1 MTRITAWTTRG
12 TSMNPAR
19 FESFA
24 LAYAPAILL
33 AAKAIGVHVEPDE
46 SIEDYA
52 LRTTLDM
59 LDMIQAKGIES
70 VQRYYLNTHGGAF
83 RITCKA
89 LGLPDSTQALKN
101 YLEGE

>member
-1 MTRITAWTTRG
+1 
-12 TSMNPAR
+12 MNPAR

-24 LAYAPAILL
+24 LAYAPAILQ
-33 AAKAIGVHVEPDE
+33 AAKECGVFVEPGV